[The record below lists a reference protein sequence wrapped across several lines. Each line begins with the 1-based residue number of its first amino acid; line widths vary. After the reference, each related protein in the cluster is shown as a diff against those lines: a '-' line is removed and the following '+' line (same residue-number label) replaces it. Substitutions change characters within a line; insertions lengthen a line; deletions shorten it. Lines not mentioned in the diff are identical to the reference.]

1 MNVVIRKLAC
11 RFTLAAL
18 ALPMLSML
26 FTAGNPAVAQ
36 ERPAGYP
43 VRPIRVIVAVS
54 PGAGGDA
61 IARAAAQMLTDRL
74 GQNVVVDNRP
84 GGGGVIA
91 TELVAKSPPD
101 GYTLLS
107 QGETVLLQGATKR
120 VPFDVLKAFDAVVAT
135 SAQPYILLAGPTL
148 PVKSMKEL
156 VTFSATQT
164 VTYSGSAGLG
174 STIHLGMEWWAQ
186 LSGAK
191 LLFVPYKGSAPAIV
205 GAMGG
210 EIHLAGASTI
220 AASGAIRS
228 GKLRALATLGLTRI
242 PALPDLPTVAEQG
255 YPGFKITNRYML
267 LAPAGTPRPI
277 IAAINRI
284 VSDGMHTPQMAQR
297 LAADGSQPAERM
309 TPEEL
314 KSAMTREYAEI
325 EQQVKRL
332 NIKIQ

>member
-1 MNVVIRKLAC
+1 VLAC
-11 RFTLAAL
+11 NSAAI
-18 ALPMLSML
+18 AQD
-26 FTAGNPAVAQ
+26 NPAK
-36 ERPAGYP
+36 YP
-43 VRPIRVIVAVS
+43 IRPIRIIVAVA

-61 IARAAAQMLTDRL
+61 MARIAGQILTDRL
-74 GQNVVVDNRP
+74 SQNAVIDNRS

-91 TELVAKSPPD
+91 TELVARSAPD

-120 VPFDVLKAFDAVVAT
+120 VPFDVLTALDPVVAT
-135 SAQPYILLAGPTL
+135 SAQPYILLTGPTL

-156 VTFSATQT
+156 VAFSATQT
-164 VTYSGSAGLG
+164 VNYSGGAGVG
-174 STIHLGMEWWAQ
+174 GTIHLGMELWAQ
-186 LSGAK
+186 SAGAK

-210 EIHLAGASTI
+210 EIHLAGASAI

-228 GKLRALATLGLTRI
+228 GKLRGLATLGLTRI
-242 PALPDLPTVAEQG
+242 AALPDLPTVAEQG
-255 YPGFKITNRYML
+255 YPGFKITNRYAL
-267 LAPAGTPRPI
+267 YAPAGTPRPI
-277 IAAINRI
+277 IAAINR
-284 VSDGMHTPQMAQR
+284 VVNEGMHTPQMEQR

-314 KSAMTREYAEI
+314 RLSMAREYAEI

-332 NIKIQ
+332 KIKIQ

>member
-1 MNVVIRKLAC
+1 MRIRTDRLAGWLILHALAC
-11 RFTLAAL
+11 NGA
-18 ALPMLSML
+18 
-26 FTAGNPAVAQ
+26 AVAQ
-36 ERPAGYP
+36 DKAAGYP
-43 VRPIRVIVAVS
+43 NRPIRLIVAVA
-54 PGAGGDA
+54 PGAGGDT
-61 IARAAAQMLTDRL
+61 IARAVGQMLTDRL
-74 GQNVVVDNRP
+74 GQNVVVDNRS

-91 TELVAKSPPD
+91 TELVARSPAD
-101 GYTLLS
+101 GYTMLS

-120 VPFDVLKAFDAVVAT
+120 VPFDVRTAFEPVVAT
-135 SAQPYILLAGPTL
+135 SAQPYILLVLPSL

-156 VTFSATQT
+156 VAYSNTQT
-164 VTYSGSAGLG
+164 VTYSGSAGVG

-205 GAMGG
+205 AAMGG
-210 EIHLAGASTI
+210 EIHMAGASAI

-242 PALPDLPTVAEQG
+242 PSLPDLPTVAEQG

-267 LAPAGTPRPI
+267 LAPAGTPRGI
-277 IAAINRI
+277 VTTVNRV

-297 LAADGSQPAERM
+297 LLADGSQPAERM
-309 TPEEL
+309 SPEEL
-314 KSAMTREYAEI
+314 KAAVAREYGEI

>member
-1 MNVVIRKLAC
+1 MNSTIRNWTCRLAPVALAC
-11 RFTLAAL
+11 QGAA
-18 ALPMLSML
+18 M
-26 FTAGNPAVAQ
+26 AQ
-36 ERPAGYP
+36 DKFDRPGGYP
-43 VRPIRVIVAVS
+43 NRPIRIIVAVA

-61 IARAAAQMLTDRL
+61 MARIVGQILTERL
-74 GQNVVVDNRP
+74 GQNAVIDNRA
-84 GGGGVIA
+84 GAGGVIA
-91 TELVAKSPPD
+91 TELVARSAPD

-107 QGETVLLQGATKR
+107 QGETVLLQGVTKR
-120 VPFDVLKAFDAVVAT
+120 VPFDVFTALDPIVGT

-156 VTFSATQT
+156 VAFSATQA
-164 VTYSGSAGLG
+164 VTYSGGAGVG
-174 STIHLGMEWWAQ
+174 ATIHLGMESWAQ

-210 EIHLAGASTI
+210 EIHLAGASAI

-228 GKLRALATLGLTRI
+228 GKLRGLATLGLTRLA
-242 PALPDLPTVAEQG
+242 ALPDLPTLAEQG
-255 YPGFKITNRYML
+255 YPGFKITNRYAL
-267 LAPAGTPRPI
+267 YAPAGTLRPI
-277 IAAINRI
+277 VTAINRI
-284 VSDGMHTPQMAQR
+284 VNDGMHTPQMAQR

-314 KSAMTREYAEI
+314 KVSMKREYGEL

>member
-1 MNVVIRKLAC
+1 MP
-11 RFTLAAL
+11 AL
-18 ALPMLSML
+18 LMCSGVAM
-26 FTAGNPAVAQ
+26 AQ
-36 ERPAGYP
+36 EKSAGYP
-43 VRPIRVIVAVS
+43 VRPIRLIVSVA

-61 IARAAAQMLTDRL
+61 NARMAGQMLSERL
-74 GQNVVVDNRP
+74 GQNAIVDNRP

-91 TELVAKSPPD
+91 TELVARSAPD

-120 VPFDVLKAFDAVVAT
+120 VPFDVLKAFDPVVAT
-135 SAQPYILLAGPTL
+135 SQQPYILLVGPNM
-148 PVKSMKEL
+148 PVKSMKDL
-156 VTFSATQT
+156 VAFSAKET
-164 VTYSGSAGLG
+164 VTYSGSAGVG

-210 EIHLAGASTI
+210 EIHMAGASAI

-277 IAAINRI
+277 IAAIHRV
-284 VSDGMHTPQMAQR
+284 VSEGMHTPQIAQR

-314 KSAMTREYAEI
+314 KAALAREYGEI